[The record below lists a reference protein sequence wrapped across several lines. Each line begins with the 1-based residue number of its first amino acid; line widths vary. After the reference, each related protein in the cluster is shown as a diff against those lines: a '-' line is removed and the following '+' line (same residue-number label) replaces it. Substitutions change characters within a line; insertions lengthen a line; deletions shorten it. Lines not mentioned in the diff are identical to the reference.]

1 MTRFRPF
8 ALLCIATALLTACD
22 SAKNDPATFETDAGE
37 AAVRHL
43 ISSLPELNPG
53 VAKNYSIVLGE
64 LTFAGAM
71 TPATEAFV
79 KRFED
84 LKLEFVNAIDLKVME
99 PGPIIVDNKTRLATF
114 VLQLRVLSQTSE
126 TTWESELGW
135 SYKDKFERQKVKLEL
150 RDGKIVV
157 TSSEKTK

>member
-1 MTRFRPF
+1 MTCFRPF
-8 ALLCIATALLTACD
+8 ALLCIATALLAACD
-22 SAKNDPATFETDAGE
+22 SAQNDPAKFETDAGE

-43 ISSLPELNPG
+43 IASLPELNPG

-64 LTFAGAM
+64 LTHSGVM

-79 KRFED
+79 ERFAD
-84 LKLEFVNAIDLKVME
+84 LKLEFVNAINLKVME

-126 TTWESELGW
+126 TTWEAELGW
-135 SYKDKFERQKVKLEL
+135 SYKDKFERQKMNLER
-150 RDGKIVV
+150 RDGKVVV